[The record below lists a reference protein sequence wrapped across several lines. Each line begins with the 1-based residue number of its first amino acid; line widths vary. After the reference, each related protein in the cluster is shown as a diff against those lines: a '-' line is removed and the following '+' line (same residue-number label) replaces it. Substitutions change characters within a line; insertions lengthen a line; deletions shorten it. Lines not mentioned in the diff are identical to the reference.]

1 MPENYARLE
10 FSGSTANL
18 GLARVAGATFAGN
31 LEFTL
36 TEIEEIKVA
45 LSEAVSNAI
54 IHGYDEDPAG
64 KVLVEFHEEGRGMK
78 IIVEDRGR
86 GMEATETEV
95 KDEDRLGLGLTFIK
109 AFMDRLDI
117 ITEPGQGTRLEMY
130 KLPAR
135 VENTVRKEVE

>member
-1 MPENYARLE
+1 MADNFARLE
-10 FSGSTANL
+10 FSGSTSNL

-31 LEFTL
+31 MDFTL

-54 IHGYDEDPAG
+54 IHGYGEDPEG
-64 KVLVEFHEEGRGMK
+64 IVRVEFYEDNGGMK

-86 GMEATETEV
+86 GMEDGAPEE

-109 AFMDRLDI
+109 AFMDELKI
-117 ITEPGQGTRLEMY
+117 ITEPGKGTRLEMF
-130 KLPAR
+130 KKPAR
-135 VENTVRKEVE
+135 TINGKDGE